1 MNINYAFLIKKTMLN
16 KNTFSFI
23 LKPHNFTFNLT
34 PGQFVNILVEDLTL
48 RRPFSV
54 CEVKEYEFRIVFKVC
69 GKGTTKMSRWEPGR
83 KINIMG
89 PLGKGFKKLNAT
101 DKILLIGGGIGLAP
115 LLELSK
121 QSTFCSTLAGFN
133 TKEEIILY
141 DEFKKYG
148 ELYVCTKDG
157 SFGNKGL
164 VTDFIIEKIEK
175 FKINRIAACGPEKML
190 EKVAT
195 IAKKEKIFC
204 EISLEEQIEC
214 GFGACLGC
222 KHIFKLNN
230 TEKSL
235 HVCKDGPVFAIWKK
249 RYIIFY

>member
-1 MNINYAFLIKKTMLN
+1 MNINYATLIKKTMLN
-16 KNTFSFI
+16 KNTFSFV
-23 LKPHNFTFNLT
+23 LKPSNFTFNLA
-34 PGQFVNILVEDLTL
+34 PGQFINILVENLTL

-54 CEVKEYEFRIVFKVC
+54 CEIKEYEFRIVFKVC
-69 GKGTTKMSRWEPGR
+69 GKGTNEMSKWEPGR
-83 KINIMG
+83 KINIMW
-89 PLGKGFKKLNAT
+89 PLGKGFRKINKT
-101 DKILLIGGGIGLAP
+101 DKMLLIGGGIGVAP

-121 QSTFCSTLAGFN
+121 QSTFCSTLVGFN

-148 ELYVCTKDG
+148 ELSVCTKDG

-164 VTDFIIEKIEK
+164 VTDFIIEKIKK

-195 IAKKEKIFC
+195 IARKEKIFC
-204 EISLEEQIEC
+204 EISLEERMGC

-222 KHIFKLNN
+222 KHIFKIDNI
-230 TEKSL
+230 EKSL
-235 HVCKDGPVFAIWKK
+235 HICKDGPVFIT
-249 RYIIFY
+249 